1 MSTSDI
7 IKIFLLLDILGMG
20 LLAMFYLSRRALGWT
35 EYLAWGL
42 FAVLLPVLGPFL
54 VIALRPGIP
63 RRD

>member
-1 MSTSDI
+1 MSTPDI
-7 IKIFLLLDILGMG
+7 IQILLLLDIVGLG

-35 EYLAWGL
+35 EYLAWGV

-54 VIALRPGIP
+54 VIALRPGLP